1 MTNTQKEEFEIMDL
15 NEQQIDQVDGG
26 FVCGGLCVLGGISA
40 GIAFLTA
47 GITVGEKLHDA
58 TQ

>member
-1 MTNTQKEEFEIMDL
+1 MTSMQAEEYQIMEL
-15 NEQQIDQVDGG
+15 NEQQLDQVDGG